1 MTREQRAEYETYI
14 NPLLKDEKVRQME
27 KFIQHGNTTCFKH
40 CEMVARC
47 SAKMAYK
54 YKVNVDMKSM
64 IRGAMLH
71 DYFLY
76 DWHDEKLSN
85 LHGYHHPTIALNNAM
100 KDFEL
105 NEIEK
110 DVIKKHMF
118 PLTIYIPRYKES
130 MLVSLADKYCT
141 IREFFENLFGKTVAN
156 EM

>member
-1 MTREQRAEYETYI
+1 MTKEQLTEYEQYI
-14 NPLLKDEKVRQME
+14 KPLLEDEKVKQME
-27 KFIQHGNTTCFKH
+27 QFIQHGNTTCFKH
-40 CEMVARC
+40 CEMVARQ

-54 YKVNVDMKSM
+54 YRVKVDMKSL

-85 LHGYHHPTIALNNAM
+85 LHGYHHPRIALNNAM

-105 NEIEK
+105 NEIER
-110 DVIKKHMF
+110 DIIKKHMF
-118 PLTIYIPRYKES
+118 PLTIYLPRYKES
-130 MLVSLADKYCT
+130 ILVSLADKYCT
-141 IREFFENLFGKTVAN
+141 LKEFFENLLRKRVAN